1 MGRAAP
7 LRIPE
12 RDRRRTAGRR
22 ACPSGIVGLTG
33 LNGRVTRWVLH
44 IDMDAFFAAVEQLT
58 RPTLRGR
65 AVLVG
70 GTGPRGTVAGAS
82 YESRRYGARSA
93 MPMAQARRL
102 CPVATVLPPR
112 FRVYSVA
119 SEAVFAQLREF
130 SPVLERVSLDEAFTE
145 PPRLQGATAGEVA
158 AEIRGLRERIRDEL
172 GLVASVGAASGKTMA
187 KIASDL
193 AKPDGALVVPPGEER
208 ETLRGLPV
216 RALWGIGP
224 VSEAK
229 LHRIGVRTLGEFAAL
244 DLGDVTGLLGQAVGT
259 ELHALA
265 QGRDDRPVAERSE
278 SKQVSAETTFEENLT
293 DPIRLADEARS
304 MTEAAHA
311 RLIKAHRAARTVTVK
326 VRDADF
332 TTISR
337 SETINAATT
346 DRGTLTAMALRLVRL
361 AVPAGTQVRLVGVS
375 LSGLSVGEQ
384 EPLFESVGPTARRAF
399 GAATGRSWP
408 GAAWEPGP
416 DDAEPPDV
424 TVADVPVE
432 TAPAGVE
439 PAAET
444 AGQAAGSD
452 SVSGL
457 GPEHGPERAEPG
469 GHHPGGRPR
478 GHTTGAAIAR
488 RAGDDVS
495 HPEFGHGWVQ
505 GAGVGRVTV
514 RFETQTTGP
523 GAARTFALTDP
534 LLTTADPLDSLGPAF
549 RPWREP
555 DPPT

>member
-1 MGRAAP
+1 M
-7 LRIPE
+7 L
-12 RDRRRTAGRR
+12 TATVS
-22 ACPSGIVGLTG
+22 PTG
-33 LNGRVTRWVLH
+33 LNDRVTRWVLH

-70 GTGPRGTVAGAS
+70 GPGPRGTVAGAS

-112 FRVYSVA
+112 FAVYSAA
-119 SEAVFAQLREF
+119 SERVFALLRDF
-130 SPVLERVSLDEAFTE
+130 SPVLERISLDEAFTE
-145 PPRLQGATAGEVA
+145 PPDLQGATAAEVEA
-158 AEIRGLRERIRDEL
+158 AVRALRDRIRGEL

-193 AKPDGALVVPPGEER
+193 AKPDGLLVVPPGGER
-208 ETLRGLPV
+208 ATLRDLPV

-244 DLGDVTGLLGQAVGT
+244 DLGDVTALLGQAIGT

-265 QGRDDRPVAERSE
+265 QGRDSRPVAERAE
-278 SKQVSAETTFEENLT
+278 TKQVSAETTFDENLT
-293 DPIRLADEARS
+293 DPAQLADEARS
-304 MTEAAHA
+304 MAEAAHT
-311 RLIKAHRAARTVTVK
+311 RLVKAHRAARTVTVK

-346 DRGTLTAMALRLVRL
+346 DRGTLTAMALRLIRL
-361 AVPAGTQVRLVGVS
+361 AVPFGTQVRLVGVS
-375 LSGLSVGEQ
+375 LSGLSTGEQ
-384 EPLFESVGPTARRAF
+384 EPLFEPVSPTTRRTF
-399 GAATGRSWP
+399 GGSAVPAPSGVE
-408 GAAWEPGP
+408 WEPGP

-424 TVADVPVE
+424 TVADVSARAEPVR
-432 TAPAGVE
+432 P
-439 PAAET
+439 
-444 AGQAAGSD
+444 AGQADRHD
-452 SVSGL
+452 STETGATSEVVTQDSAASGD
-457 GPEHGPERAEPG
+457 
-469 GHHPGGRPR
+469 HHPGGRPVAVPP
-478 GHTTGAAIAR
+478 GAAVTR

-514 RFETQTTGP
+514 RFETQATGP
-523 GAARTFALTDP
+523 GPARTFALTDP
-534 LLTTADPLDSLGPAF
+534 LITTADPLDSLGPAF
-549 RPWREP
+549 RPGSASARPSPEEE
-555 DPPT
+555 